1 MLTVVIYKAVA
12 HSNSHKL
19 LTINNNDDNDNNN
32 DTDVDD
38 DNNNCIFS
46 FKYSCT
52 TVNI

>member
-1 MLTVVIYKAVA
+1 MVIYKAVA

-19 LTINNNDDNDNNN
+19 LIINNNDDNDNNN

>member
-19 LTINNNDDNDNNN
+19 LIINNNDDNDNNN
-32 DTDVDD
+32 DTDVYD

>member
-12 HSNSHKL
+12 HSNSHQL
-19 LTINNNDDNDNNN
+19 PIINNNDNNN

>member
-19 LTINNNDDNDNNN
+19 PIINNNDNNN